1 MKLGRRSDAIRRAI
15 ATARAWSAS
24 SASSSAG
31 WRWNPRRRRAS
42 PTEDCCLSRAPGARP
57 PLGPA
62 PARDDCGSNGLSG
75 DRPDRRCEIARS
87 PDRPDHPML
96 SWTII
101 WSPSGSHTPSI
112 AGARRRDARDA
123 KRRTHRPAMLA
134 ARDPSGCLN
143 TIGEQTE
150 RFNPQTAIG
159 HRPSATGVSAGG
171 RGVARGWGD
180 RHRRRQAGPAV
191 PTR

>member
-1 MKLGRRSDAIRRAI
+1 MRSA
-15 ATARAWSAS
+15 ARSPPPAR
-24 SASSSAG
+24 G
-31 WRWNPRRRRAS
+31 PRRRHRAA
-42 PTEDCCLSRAPGARP
+42 PDGAGIPDDGGRHRPRIACLSRAPGARP